1 MRFMVC
7 VLLLLPPICLRRWFC
22 CCVFC
27 SCNISNIN
35 HGLLDLNSD
44 AICGAAFVDVAAV
57 AIALSLPVPLL
68 VPMPS
73 VAQPPLLWPL
83 LVPMPSVARPPLLGS
98 MSSSRCLLICACWWM
113 VVDLQI
119 MWVEGRLVVNFFLRL
134 KKSACYLHGNQ
145 YKFCCL
151 FLAHPPMLT
160 EQGLSLFWNNM

>member
-1 MRFMVC
+1 M
-7 VLLLLPPICLRRWFC
+7 FC
-22 CCVFC
+22 CSCPRFVSADDFVAVCFC

-83 LVPMPSVARPPLLGS
+83 LVPMPSVARTRMNVNL
-98 MSSSRCLLICACWWM
+98 CLLMDGGGFA
-113 VVDLQI
+113 
-119 MWVEGRLVVNFFLRL
+119 
-134 KKSACYLHGNQ
+134 
-145 YKFCCL
+145 
-151 FLAHPPMLT
+151 
-160 EQGLSLFWNNM
+160 NNVG